1 MFTETNSST
10 ILTTFLFPS
19 LGEEKEGITLIDR
32 ETLLMLYFIA
42 KQKAFLRTIEFVE
55 YVSLIAL
62 EFESSNL
69 LNDAEM
75 LLYEAGE
82 ELKQIQT
89 VFGEEK
95 TKNLKEAFLEAYND
109 YTMAKKLL
117 KTSKDGTEAENV
129 PMFPA

>member
-1 MFTETNSST
+1 MTCFFYSHN
-10 ILTTFLFPS
+10 F
-19 LGEEKEGITLIDR
+19 GEKKEGITLIDK
-32 ETLLMLYFIA
+32 ETLSKLYFIA

-62 EFESSNL
+62 EFGSPNL

-82 ELKQIQT
+82 ELKQIQV

-117 KTSKDGTEAENV
+117 KASKDDTEAENV
-129 PMFPA
+129 PMFPT

>member
-1 MFTETNSST
+1 
-10 ILTTFLFPS
+10 
-19 LGEEKEGITLIDR
+19 LIDK
-32 ETLLMLYFIA
+32 ETLSKLYFIA

-82 ELKQIQT
+82 ELKQIQV

-117 KTSKDGTEAENV
+117 KASKDDTEAENV
-129 PMFPA
+129 SIFPA